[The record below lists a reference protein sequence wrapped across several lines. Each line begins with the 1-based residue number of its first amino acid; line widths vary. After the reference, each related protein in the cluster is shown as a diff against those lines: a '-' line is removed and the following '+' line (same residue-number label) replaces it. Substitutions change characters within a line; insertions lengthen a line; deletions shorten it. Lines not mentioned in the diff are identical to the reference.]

1 MASKFDIFLEK
12 LGRAEALSY
21 EEEYSLLEAVASGD
35 MIARNRIAE
44 SRLRQVASLVW
55 EAGEFSEH
63 ILAGNA
69 GVLKAIDAFTKNPGK
84 WRDFDE
90 CAESFIRKEIT
101 E

>member
-1 MASKFDIFLEK
+1 MTRKFDIFLEK

-35 MIARNRIAE
+35 MLARTRIAD
-44 SRLRQVASLVW
+44 SRLKQVASLVW
-55 EAGEFSEH
+55 EAGEFSEY

-69 GVLKAIDAFTKNPGK
+69 GVLKAIDAFAKNPTK